1 MYPRNPRLKLRYAQ
15 KACARIEVIMKIII
29 EDCKPGE
36 EDQII
41 IRCKEMD
48 ENILKVISDLKMGQK
63 KLTGMKDGNIT
74 MIDPNNIYYFEGVDN
89 KVFLYCKQNVYET
102 KLRLYEIEEEYNN
115 SNFFRA
121 SKSIILNVTKI
132 KSVSPAYSGRFEAQL
147 LNGETVVIS
156 RQYVPELKKK
166 LGL

>member
-1 MYPRNPRLKLRYAQ
+1 
-15 KACARIEVIMKIII
+15 MKIII
-29 EDCKPGE
+29 EECRPEE

-48 ENILKVISDLKMGQK
+48 DNILKLISELRMGQR
-63 KLTGMKDGNIT
+63 KLTGIKDGNIT
-74 MIDPNNIYYFEGVDN
+74 MIDPANVYYFEGVDN

-102 KLRLYEIEEEYNN
+102 KLKLYEIEEEYKNT
-115 SNFFRA
+115 SYIRA
-121 SKSIILNVTKI
+121 SKSIILNVSKI
-132 KSVSPAYSGRFEAQL
+132 KSISPAYSGRFEATL
-147 LNGETVVIS
+147 FNGEKIVIS